1 MGCFIP
7 YDGFDMVLSSRGG
20 WSIIIPLVVVVVV
33 LDVFVVVR
41 ICCRINR
48 RAPALLL
55 LVVVVVVAVLDGT
68 GDMGTAGTIVCV
80 DDRSGGC
87 CRNWVAA
94 MVVCKAE

>member
-55 LVVVVVVAVLDGT
+55 LLLVVVVVAVLDGT
-68 GDMGTAGTIVCV
+68 GDMGAGTIVCV
-80 DDRSGGC
+80 DDRSVGG
-87 CRNWVAA
+87 RNWVAA
-94 MVVCKAE
+94 MVVCRAE